1 MCGYDD
7 WLALGVAVRNVLV
20 IESIVYAYTR
30 ASVGWN
36 CCVSLLLCTILYN
49 FESTLQSLICSS
61 AGTTDTH
68 MGGGNV
74 VETMAECTVELST
87 RCRGFSTDM
96 EKFTACCLCLSCV

>member
-68 MGGGNV
+68 MGGA
-74 VETMAECTVELST
+74 T
-87 RCRGFSTDM
+87 
-96 EKFTACCLCLSCV
+96 